1 MRKEAKIGL
10 AGIAALVILFFG
22 INYLKGINMLRPES
36 YYIVDFTNING
47 LAKSSPV
54 YTNGYKIGLVRD
66 ITYNHNKPGH
76 VAVEIEVDQDIRIPK
91 GSSAELITEML
102 GTVKMNMLLN
112 YGNPEYN
119 EPGDTIYGKTNE
131 GILGVAEKELLPNVA
146 NMLPKLDSIMTAL
159 NAVISDPA
167 LIKTLHNI
175 EGITASL
182 RSSSEELNSF
192 MHKDLPLMADNITT
206 ITRNFKE
213 ISNSLQGID
222 YQSTFNKIDST
233 LYNVRTLTEKLN
245 SKDSSLGLLFNDDKM
260 YNNLNQT
267 AANAASLLEDL
278 RENPKRYVH
287 FSLFG
292 KKDKT
297 KEGAKR

>member
-22 INYLKGINMLRPES
+22 INYLKGINMLKPES

-54 YTNGYKIGLVRD
+54 YTNGYKIGIVRD
-66 ITYNHNKPGH
+66 ISYNHNKPGH
-76 VAVEIEVDQDIRIPK
+76 VAVEIEIDQNIRIPK

-102 GTVKMNMLLN
+102 GTVKMNMFLN
-112 YGNPEYN
+112 YGNPEYS

-131 GILGVAEKELLPNVA
+131 GLLGAAEKDLLPQVKT
-146 NMLPKLDSIMTAL
+146 MLPKLDSIMTAL
-159 NAVISDPA
+159 NKIVSDPA
-167 LIKTLHNI
+167 LLNTLHNI

-182 RSSSEELNSF
+182 RSTSSQLNSF
-192 MHKDLPLMADNITT
+192 MSKDLPVMTENITCITNDFKT
-206 ITRNFKE
+206 IS
-213 ISNSLQGID
+213 SNLKAVD
-222 YQSTFNKIDST
+222 YQSTFNRIDST
-233 LYNVRTLTEKLN
+233 LYNVKQLTDKLN
-245 SKDSSLGLLFNDDKM
+245 QKDNSLGLLFNDDKM

-278 RENPKRYVH
+278 KTNPKRYVH

-292 KKDKT
+292 KKDKKPKET
-297 KEGAKR
+297 KE